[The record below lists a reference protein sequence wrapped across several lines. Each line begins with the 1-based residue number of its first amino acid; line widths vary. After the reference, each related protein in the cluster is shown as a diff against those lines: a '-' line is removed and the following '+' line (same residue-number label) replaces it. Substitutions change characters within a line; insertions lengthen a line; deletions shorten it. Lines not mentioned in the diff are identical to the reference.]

1 MTQPSKTEHRVLINE
16 GTVKKNLNPPPVGI
30 RPPPPKAQVAV
41 KPKAQAAT
49 PPPPPLK
56 KP

>member
-30 RPPPPKAQVAV
+30 RPPPPKAQVA
-41 KPKAQAAT
+41 PSPTT
-49 PPPPPLK
+49 PK
-56 KP
+56 KPGA